1 MDSTESTA
9 ARLRTTQWVVIA
21 AWIVAFTVL
30 TIMDLNHRI
39 EIRRSPWG
47 FALGLI
53 SALLHGIWI
62 SLDARILDRKV
73 GAWRFAAFFL
83 GPLAIWAWLSW
94 MYGRKALYMIPV
106 SLAIYAIPI
115 GQLVVAD
122 MLGFI
127 TIEVA
132 QGRP

>member
-21 AWIVAFTVL
+21 AWIVAFTGL
-30 TIMDLNHRI
+30 SIMDLNQSPQGQRT
-39 EIRRSPWG
+39 PWG
-47 FALGLI
+47 CALGLI
-53 SALLHGIWI
+53 SALLHGMWI

-73 GAWRFAAFFL
+73 GAWRFAAFLL

-94 MYGRKALYMIPV
+94 AYGRKALYLIPI

-115 GQLVVAD
+115 GQLFVAY

-127 TIEVA
+127 AEGAA